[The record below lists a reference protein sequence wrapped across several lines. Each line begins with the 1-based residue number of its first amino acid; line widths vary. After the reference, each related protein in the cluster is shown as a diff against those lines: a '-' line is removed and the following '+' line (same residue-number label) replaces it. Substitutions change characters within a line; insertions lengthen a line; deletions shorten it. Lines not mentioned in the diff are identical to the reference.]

1 LLIGATVVPRPVSTG
16 PDPQWLPWR
25 SAHATGIPVTTPT
38 TGDVPPDDLLTEW
51 PRPGVALVTLN
62 RPRKLNALTSDM
74 LGRFYDVLEQLGRDP
89 SCRVI
94 VVTGAGRGFC
104 AGDDL
109 QDWRPPEWVP
119 TDVGPMHANMYQQK
133 FVAQLVPRLRA
144 LPQPVIAAVNGPAAG
159 AGYALALG
167 ADLRLAST
175 SALFVDAFVKI
186 GASGAEMGLS
196 WLLQRIVGATR
207 AAELVLTGRPVDG
220 AEAAAIGLV
229 LETVP
234 DGELLDAAYRL
245 ADQIVVNTPLGIWMG
260 KATLWSN
267 LEIPSLEAAIDL
279 EARTQILTLAT
290 EDARE
295 QLLAFRERRPARY
308 ENR

>member
-1 LLIGATVVPRPVSTG
+1 MAVDDGVMPGADVGAGRG
-16 PDPQWLPWR
+16 DAD
-25 SAHATGIPVTTPT
+25 AHV
-38 TGDVPPDDLLTEW
+38 DPDDVLVDRS
-51 PRPGVALVTLN
+51 RPGIALVTLN
-62 RPRKLNALTSDM
+62 RPHRLNALTSEM
-74 LGRFYDVLEQLGRDP
+74 LTHVYDVFTQLGRDHTV
-89 SCRVI
+89 RVI

-109 QDWRPPEWVP
+109 LDYHAPAWVP
-119 TDVGPMHANMYQQK
+119 TEVGPAHSHMYQQK
-133 FVAQLVPRLRA
+133 YVAELVPRMRA

-167 ADLRLAST
+167 ADLRLASE

-196 WLLQRIVGATR
+196 WLLQRTVGATR
-207 AAELVLTGRPVDG
+207 AAELVLTGRRVDA

-229 LETVP
+229 LRTVP
-234 DGELLDAAYRL
+234 DDALIDAAVSL
-245 ADQIVVNTPLGIWMG
+245 AEEIVVNTPLGTWMG

-267 LEIPSLEAAIDL
+267 LEISSLEAAIDL
-279 EARTQILTLAT
+279 EARTQILTLGT

-308 ENR
+308 SNR

>member
-1 LLIGATVVPRPVSTG
+1 MDTTGAEGAT
-16 PDPQWLPWR
+16 
-25 SAHATGIPVTTPT
+25 PT
-38 TGDVPPDDLLTEW
+38 ADDVLVDW
-51 PRPGVALVTLN
+51 PRSGVALITLN
-62 RPRKLNALTSDM
+62 RPDRLNALTSEM
-74 LGRFYDVLEQLGRDP
+74 LARIYEVLEGLGRNAA
-89 SCRVI
+89 CRVI

-109 QDWRPPEWVP
+109 RDYHPPQWVP
-119 TDVGPMHANMYQQK
+119 TDVGPLHSNMYQQK
-133 FVAQLVPRLRA
+133 YVAELVPRLRA

-167 ADLRLAST
+167 ADLRVASA
-175 SALFVDAFVKI
+175 SAVFVDAFVKI

-207 AAELVLTGRPVDG
+207 AAELVLTGRRVDG
-220 AEAAAIGLV
+220 AEAAKIGLV

-234 DGELLDAAYRL
+234 DEEVVDAAL
-245 ADQIVVNTPLGIWMG
+245 ALAEQIIVNTPLGTWMG

-267 LEIPSLEAAIDL
+267 LEISSLEAAIDL
-279 EARTQILTLAT
+279 EARTQILTLGT

-295 QLLAFRERRPARY
+295 QLQAYREGRAARY
-308 ENR
+308 TNH

>member
-1 LLIGATVVPRPVSTG
+1 MGPGRGEKEQTGSAMSVKDAVPGT
-16 PDPQWLPWR
+16 D
-25 SAHATGIPVTTPT
+25 
-38 TGDVPPDDLLTEW
+38 DVLVDW

-62 RPRKLNALTSDM
+62 RPDRLNALTSEMLADIYRVLED
-74 LGRFYDVLEQLGRDP
+74 LGRNP
-89 SCRVI
+89 TCRVI
-94 VVTGAGRGFC
+94 IVTGAGRGFC

-109 QDWRPPEWVP
+109 RDYRPPSWVP
-119 TDVGPMHANMYQQK
+119 SDVGPLHSNMYQQK
-133 FVAQLVPRLRA
+133 YVAELVPRIRA

-167 ADLRLAST
+167 ADLRVASA
-175 SALFVDAFVKI
+175 SAVFVDAFVKI

-207 AAELVLTGRPVDG
+207 AAELVLTGRRVDG
-220 AEAAAIGLV
+220 EEAARIGLV
-229 LETVP
+229 LQTVP
-234 DGELLDAAYRL
+234 DGEVVDAALGL
-245 ADQIVVNTPLGIWMG
+245 AEQIIVNTPMGTWMG

-279 EARTQILTLAT
+279 EARTQILTLGT

-295 QLLAFRERRPARY
+295 QLAAYREGREARY
-308 ENR
+308 TNH

>member
-1 LLIGATVVPRPVSTG
+1 MTDASAAGA
-16 PDPQWLPWR
+16 
-25 SAHATGIPVTTPT
+25 SAGEHDVLTARTT
-38 TGDVPPDDLLTEW
+38 
-51 PRPGVALVTLN
+51 PGVALVTLH
-62 RPRKLNALTSDM
+62 RPERLNALTSAM
-74 LGRFYDVLEQLGRDP
+74 LTHLYDILETLGRDE

-109 QDWRPPEWVP
+109 RDWQPPDWVP
-119 TDVGPMHANMYQQK
+119 GEVGHFHMNMYQQK
-133 FVAQLVPRLRA
+133 YVAQLVPRMRA
-144 LPQPVIAAVNGPAAG
+144 TPQPIIAAVNGPAAG

-167 ADLRLAST
+167 ADLRVAAT

-220 AEAAAIGLV
+220 DEAAAIGLA
-229 LETVP
+229 LATVP
-234 DGELLDAAYRL
+234 DSDLLDAAMTL
-245 ADQIVVNTPLGIWMG
+245 ADRIIENTPLGTWMG

-267 LEIPSLEAAIDL
+267 LEISSLEAAIDL
-279 EARTQILTLAT
+279 ESRTQVLGLGT
-290 EDARE
+290 EDGKE
-295 QLLAFRERRPARY
+295 QLRAYREKRPARY
-308 ENR
+308 TNH

>member
-1 LLIGATVVPRPVSTG
+1 MNDEDAVPKT
-16 PDPQWLPWR
+16 D
-25 SAHATGIPVTTPT
+25 
-38 TGDVPPDDLLTEW
+38 DVLVDW

-62 RPRKLNALTSDM
+62 RPDRLNALTSEMLADIYRVLED
-74 LGRFYDVLEQLGRDP
+74 LGRN
-89 SCRVI
+89 STCRVI
-94 VVTGAGRGFC
+94 IVTGAGRGFC

-109 QDWRPPEWVP
+109 RDYRPPTWVP
-119 TDVGPMHANMYQQK
+119 ADVGPLHSNMYQQK
-133 FVAQLVPRLRA
+133 YVAELVPRIRA

-167 ADLRLAST
+167 ADLRVASA
-175 SALFVDAFVKI
+175 SAVFVDAFVKI

-207 AAELVLTGRPVDG
+207 AAELVLTGRRVDG
-220 AEAAAIGLV
+220 EEAARIGLV
-229 LETVP
+229 LQTVP
-234 DGELLDAAYRL
+234 DGEVVDVALGL
-245 ADQIVVNTPLGIWMG
+245 AEQIIVNTPMGTWMG

-279 EARTQILTLAT
+279 EARTQILTLGT

-295 QLLAFRERRPARY
+295 QLAAYREGREARY
-308 ENR
+308 TNH

>member
-1 LLIGATVVPRPVSTG
+1 MEPSAEAIDVDDVLV
-16 PDPQWLPWR
+16 DR
-25 SAHATGIPVTTPT
+25 SHA
-38 TGDVPPDDLLTEW
+38 
-51 PRPGVALVTLN
+51 GVALVTLN
-62 RPRKLNALTSDM
+62 RPHHLNALTSEM
-74 LGRFYDVLEQLGRDP
+74 LAHIYEVLEGLGRDD

-109 QDWRPPEWVP
+109 QDYHPPTWVP
-119 TDVGPMHANMYQQK
+119 SGVGPIHSNMYQQK
-133 FVAQLVPRLRA
+133 YVAQLVPRLRA
-144 LPQPVIAAVNGPAAG
+144 LPQPVIAAVNGPTAG

-175 SALFVDAFVKI
+175 SAVFVDAFVKI
-186 GASGAEMGLS
+186 GASGAELGLS

-207 AAELVLTGRPVDG
+207 AAELVLTGRRVDG
-220 AEAAAIGLV
+220 AEAARIGLV

-234 DGELLDAAYRL
+234 EGTVVDAALTL
-245 ADQIVVNTPLGIWMG
+245 ADQIIENTPLGTWMG

-267 LEIPSLEAAIDL
+267 LEISSLEAAIDL

-290 EDARE
+290 EDAKE
-295 QLLAFRERRPARY
+295 QLLSYRERRPARY
-308 ENR
+308 QNR

>member
-1 LLIGATVVPRPVSTG
+1 MPGNSDVSAGADDVLVDRT
-16 PDPQWLPWR
+16 R
-25 SAHATGIPVTTPT
+25 SEIAV
-38 TGDVPPDDLLTEW
+38 
-51 PRPGVALVTLN
+51 VTLN
-62 RPRKLNALTSDM
+62 RPHRLNALTSEM
-74 LGRFYDVLEQLGRDP
+74 LARIYAVFESLGRDHTV
-89 SCRVI
+89 RVI
-94 VVTGAGRGFC
+94 VITGAGRGFC

-109 QDWRPPEWVP
+109 VDYHAPSWVP
-119 TDVGPMHANMYQQK
+119 TDVGTTHSHMYQQK
-133 FVAQLVPRLRA
+133 YVAELVPRIRA

-167 ADLRLAST
+167 ADLRLASE
-175 SALFVDAFVKI
+175 SAVFVDAFVKI

-207 AAELVLTGRPVDG
+207 AAELVLTGRRVDG

-229 LETVP
+229 LNTVP
-234 DGELLDAAYRL
+234 DDELMDAAMEL
-245 ADQIVVNTPLGIWMG
+245 AEQIVVNTPLGTWMG

-267 LEIPSLEAAIDL
+267 LEISSLEAAIDL
-279 EARTQILTLAT
+279 EARTQILTLGT

-308 ENR
+308 SNR

>member
-1 LLIGATVVPRPVSTG
+1 VNKTGTDTANSADDVIVDRPRPEVS
-16 PDPQWLPWR
+16 
-25 SAHATGIPVTTPT
+25 V
-38 TGDVPPDDLLTEW
+38 
-51 PRPGVALVTLN
+51 VTLN
-62 RPRKLNALTSDM
+62 RPHRLNALTSEM
-74 LGRFYDVLEQLGRDP
+74 LARLYDVFVHLGRDHT
-89 SCRVI
+89 CRVI

-109 QDWRPPEWVP
+109 QDYHPPSWVP
-119 TDVGPMHANMYQQK
+119 TDVGPLHSNMYQQK
-133 FVAQLVPRLRA
+133 YVAELVPRMRA
-144 LPQPVIAAVNGPAAG
+144 LPQPVIAAINGPAAG

-167 ADLRLAST
+167 ADLRIASQ

-207 AAELVLTGRPVDG
+207 AAELVLTGRRVD
-220 AEAAAIGLV
+220 AEEAARIGLV

-234 DGELLDAAYRL
+234 DDALMDGALKL
-245 ADQIVVNTPLGIWMG
+245 ADQIVVNTPLGAWMG

-267 LEIPSLEAAIDL
+267 LEISSLEAAIDL

-295 QLLAFRERRPARY
+295 QLAAFRDARPARY
-308 ENR
+308 TNR